1 MLFLKSLLFIVWNI
15 VLGSLLL
22 FKIKWFLFNRKQRR
36 FLGIKIPFTPG
47 FLVRKR
53 EWLFNKA
60 RDILEDYLKQAENKG
75 IKSGYLR
82 KWEEQVWHAV
92 WDQTGFIDEWI
103 LLPQGLK
110 QKIHNAVASA
120 VRDIASKVLRKMVP
134 HFIEQWR
141 IEHRIDEYDEQFSID
156 FFYKY
161 FRQYVYKPLLL
172 AFLAINLIIG
182 ILNMILFLIL
192 A

>member
-15 VLGSLLL
+15 ALGTLLL
-22 FKIKWFLFNRKQRR
+22 LKVRWFLFNRRQLVV
-36 FLGIKIPFTPG
+36 LGLKIPLTPG

-53 EWLFNKA
+53 DWLFNKV
-60 RDILEDYLKQAENKG
+60 RDILQDYLDQAENKAR
-75 IKSGYLR
+75 KSGYLN
-82 KWEEQVWHAV
+82 KWEEQIWQTV
-92 WDQTGFIDEWI
+92 WDQTGFIDDWVF
-103 LLPQGLK
+103 LPRGFK
-110 QKIHNAVASA
+110 DKIHTAVASA
-120 VRDIASKVLRKMVP
+120 VREVASKILRKAVP

-141 IEHRIDEYDEQFSID
+141 VEHRIDEYDDQFSID

-161 FRQYVYKPLLL
+161 FRQYVFKPLLL

-182 ILNMILFLIL
+182 VLNMALFLIL